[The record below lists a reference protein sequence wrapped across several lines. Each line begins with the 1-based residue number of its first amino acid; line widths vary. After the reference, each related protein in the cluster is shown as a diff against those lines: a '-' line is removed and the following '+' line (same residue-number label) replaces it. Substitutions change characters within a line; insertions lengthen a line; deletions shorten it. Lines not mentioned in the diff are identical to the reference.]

1 MTLNKLK
8 KRGSKS
14 MKYHILT
21 WGCQMNEHDSEV
33 LSGMLEEMNYTR
45 TEKLNEADIIIL
57 NTCCVREN
65 AEIKVF
71 GRIGQ
76 LKHLKHKNPNLI
88 IAVCGCMTQ
97 QKGVAE
103 KIAKNFPYVDLVFGT
118 YNLDNFP
125 ELLQKAVQSKTTF
138 IEVLEKEEKIIENLP
153 VSRADNLKAWVTI
166 IYGCNNFCSY
176 CIVPYVRGR
185 ERSRLPK
192 EIIKE
197 VERLAEKGY
206 KEITLLGQNVNS
218 YGKDLKTEIDFS
230 GLLKELNKINGI
242 ERIRFMTSHPKDF
255 SDSLIFTIKE
265 CKKIC
270 EHIHLPVQAGSN
282 KVLKMMNRHYTKER
296 YIELVEKIR
305 SEIPECSITTDIIV
319 GFPGETEED
328 FQETLDLVEKVEFDS
343 AFTFVYSKR
352 TGTPAATMPCQVDE
366 RIKKNRLERLMDLQ
380 NRISKQKN
388 QLLKGKTVEVLVEGY
403 DKSKKGKL
411 FGRTRTNKLVHFDG
425 SKELIGRLV
434 NVKITNPKTWTL
446 DGVINQD

>member
-1 MTLNKLK
+1 
-8 KRGSKS
+8 

-328 FQETLDLVEKVEFDS
+328 FQETLGLVEKVEFDS